1 MRCLKLAD
9 TFKDSKKREYRW
21 VTEKQ
26 IMETERER
34 ESGSIRERSLKVVVR
49 ADKCQASM
57 LTSEVPAACLVCLS
71 ACIDS
76 LLH

>member
-1 MRCLKLAD
+1 MKLAD
-9 TFKDSKKREYRW
+9 TFKDKKKKKRQDMW
-21 VTEKQ
+21 ATEKW
-26 IMETERER
+26 IVETEREWER
-34 ESGSIRERSLKVVVR
+34 EGIRGRSLKVVVW
-49 ADKCQASM
+49 ADKCQEST